1 MSLRTMKVT
10 LGSLHILAL
19 VAGWVALGVV
29 VFLRRRFQS
38 SAVLQRDRRSFLGTA
53 IQGVGFAAVFS
64 VRRKLVNL
72 PINNAGLDDVTNLL
86 AGMLLLACS
95 VWMLQAAI
103 SALGKQWSLTARV
116 LEEHTLVT
124 SGPYGLVRHP
134 IYTAMF
140 GMLLGSGIL
149 VSRWESVVV
158 GAAFFLWG
166 TVIRVRIEER
176 LLRAVFGTAYENY
189 ARKVPALIPR
199 WPSP

>member
-1 MSLRTMKVT
+1 MKVT
-10 LGSLHILAL
+10 LGNLHILVL
-19 VAGWVALGVV
+19 VAGWVAMGVV

-72 PINNAGLDDVTNLL
+72 PINNAGLDDVTILL
-86 AGMLLLACS
+86 AGMLLLGCS

-149 VSRWESVVV
+149 VSRWESIVV
-158 GAAFFLWG
+158 GAAFFLCG
-166 TVIRVRIEER
+166 TVIRIRIEER
-176 LLRAVFGTAYENY
+176 LLRAVFGRAYENY